1 MQSNEKNEKEIDPT
15 EFLAIWGRHG
25 FNEYNE
31 ETNFGFRVNVK
42 KLTKWKPLIEY
53 QSKEIKEKVLKHR
66 KKFEKLQIVNRGLL
80 FKLEEVDEML
90 EAGEKLRSE
99 GFKLTLDVELMR
111 LGSPIAGGYL
121 YAYDMNR
128 RSKLLELAER
138 LKREIRIL
146 PGEPLETD
154 EIENLF
160 LDCLA
165 VDLHYDYH
173 AIWLWLRFPKLRE
186 KYELLAPPDLVK
198 YVCDAELVYLK
209 DLIEKLGK
217 NNEKDKNNQREG

>member
-1 MQSNEKNEKEIDPT
+1 MQSNEKNEKEVDPSLI
-15 EFLAIWGRHG
+15 LALIAGER
-25 FNEYNE
+25 FSRINEK
-31 ETNFGFRVNVK
+31 TDFGFKVDVK
-42 KLTKWKPLIEY
+42 KLMKWKPLIEY
-53 QSKEIKEKVLKHR
+53 QPKEIKEKVLKHR

-90 EAGEKLRSE
+90 KTGEKLRSE

-186 KYELLAPPDLVK
+186 KYELLAPPDLVE
-198 YVCDAELVYLK
+198 YTINAELVKLE
-209 DLIEKLGK
+209 DLISKIK
-217 NNEKDKNNQREG
+217 KSQ